1 MTATVSAYDGMAAA
15 FERRRKLPDG
25 VARSIRGAIVAET
38 FPVERPLVLDLG
50 AGTGRIGWPFVAS
63 GDAYIG
69 LDLSFGMLHRFAERG
84 GPVPHLIQGDGA
96 ALPFADASFD
106 AVILVQ
112 VLSGSHGWRRIAAEA
127 RRVLR
132 SSGVLVTG
140 QTVAPADGIDA
151 RMKQQAARIVEDLG
165 ASPYSPYQSKSGDQA
180 RDWLRQSATV
190 TRTLTVGTGIDQRT
204 PGRFIERHG
213 TGARFASLDEPV
225 RQAAL
230 HRLATWGVTT
240 FGSLGA
246 VFDETFNF
254 QLQFF
259 RFNQGATT

>member
-1 MTATVSAYDGMAAA
+1 MAAA
-15 FERRRKLPDG
+15 FERRRKLPEG
-25 VARSIRGAIVAET
+25 IARSIRDAIVSET
-38 FPVERPLVLDLG
+38 FPVERPRVLDLG

-84 GPVPHLIQGDGA
+84 RPVPLLIQGDGA

-112 VLSGSHGWRRIAAEA
+112 VLSGSRGWRRIAAEA

-165 ASPYSPYQSKSGDQA
+165 ASPYQSKSGDQA

-190 TRTLTVGTGIDQRT
+190 TRTLTVGTWIDQRT

-230 HRLATWGVTT
+230 HRLTTWGVTT
-240 FGSLGA
+240 FGSLDA
-246 VFDETFNF
+246 AFDETFNF

-259 RFNQGATT
+259 RFNQGAIT